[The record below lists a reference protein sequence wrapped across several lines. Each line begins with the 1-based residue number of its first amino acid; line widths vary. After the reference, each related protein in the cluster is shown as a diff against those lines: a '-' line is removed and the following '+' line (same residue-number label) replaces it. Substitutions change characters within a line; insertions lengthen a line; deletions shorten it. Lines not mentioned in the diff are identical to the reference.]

1 MKKKNQPEI
10 SSSGKEVKKKN
21 KLYILKRLG
30 KYLIRYRFL
39 FIVILFLSAASN
51 AFNLIGPILSG
62 KAIDAI
68 NLGEGNVDFYSVYL
82 YCGLMALFYFC
93 SSALN
98 YILSLL
104 MIKLSRNVVFRMRK
118 DVFDKLV
125 SLPVGF
131 FDTHHIG
138 DVISIISYDIDT
150 VNASLSGDIVQI
162 LTTIFTVAGSLI
174 MMLSIS
180 PSLVLVFVVTVPI
193 SYFLTRYIAKRV
205 HPLFRTRS
213 RKLGELNGF
222 IEEIIN
228 GQKTI
233 KVYNCEEA
241 MIDRMS
247 VKNDEAV
254 EAYYKADYYG
264 TMMGPCTNFIN
275 NVSLAL
281 VSVFGALLYM
291 SSGATFSLGDLSS
304 FVMYS
309 RKFAGPINEFVNVL
323 SELQSAFAAAERVFR
338 LLDEEPEPADSKD
351 AIILDNIEGDVRMKN
366 VRFAYDPGRDIIH
379 NLSLH
384 AKKGG
389 VVAIVGPTGAGKT
402 TLINLLMRFYD
413 VDSGSIRVEGKDIR
427 EVTRKSLRSG
437 YGMVLQE
444 TWLKS
449 GTIRENIKMGC
460 PDASDEEMIEAAKA
474 THAHSFIKR
483 LPQGYDTVIGED
495 GGSISAGQKQLLCI
509 TRVMLAKPPVLILD
523 EATSS
528 IDTKTEIRVQ
538 RAFEKLMQ
546 GKTSFV
552 VAHRLSTIMSS
563 DLILVMKDG
572 NVIEK
577 GTHDQLMAAGG
588 FYCELYNSQFAH

>member
-1 MKKKNQPEI
+1 
-10 SSSGKEVKKKN
+10 
-21 KLYILKRLG
+21 
-30 KYLIRYRFL
+30 
-39 FIVILFLSAASN
+39 
-51 AFNLIGPILSG
+51 
-62 KAIDAI
+62 
-68 NLGEGNVDFYSVYL
+68 
-82 YCGLMALFYFC
+82 
-93 SSALN
+93 
-98 YILSLL
+98 
-104 MIKLSRNVVFRMRK
+104 
-118 DVFDKLV
+118 
-125 SLPVGF
+125 
-131 FDTHHIG
+131 
-138 DVISIISYDIDT
+138 
-150 VNASLSGDIVQI
+150 
-162 LTTIFTVAGSLI
+162 

-180 PSLVLVFVVTVPI
+180 PSLVLVFVVTVPV

-205 HPLFRTRS
+205 HPLFRARS

-233 KVYNCEEA
+233 KVYNCEET
-241 MIDRMS
+241 MIERMS

-389 VVAIVGPTGAGKT
+389 SGCDSRAYRCRKDYSYKSSYA
-402 TLINLLMRFYD
+402 LLR
-413 VDSGSIRVEGKDIR
+413 
-427 EVTRKSLRSG
+427 
-437 YGMVLQE
+437 
-444 TWLKS
+444 
-449 GTIRENIKMGC
+449 C
-460 PDASDEEMIEAAKA
+460 
-474 THAHSFIKR
+474 
-483 LPQGYDTVIGED
+483 
-495 GGSISAGQKQLLCI
+495 
-509 TRVMLAKPPVLILD
+509 
-523 EATSS
+523 
-528 IDTKTEIRVQ
+528 
-538 RAFEKLMQ
+538 
-546 GKTSFV
+546 
-552 VAHRLSTIMSS
+552 
-563 DLILVMKDG
+563 
-572 NVIEK
+572 
-577 GTHDQLMAAGG
+577 
-588 FYCELYNSQFAH
+588 